1 MPNNDK
7 IYEIIITQEGL
18 DCYRGTNIS
27 ASTMGEYLGIS
38 NVMTDFEW
46 DGDVNRDIILYA
58 KIKDD
63 TTVEDALGSLED
75 VEFIDRV
82 EESKELN

>member
-1 MPNNDK
+1 MQENDK
-7 IYEIIITQEGL
+7 VYEIRITQEGL
-18 DCYRGTNIS
+18 DTYRGSNIS

-58 KIKDD
+58 KVIDN
-63 TTVEDALGSLED
+63 VEVKDALASLED
-75 VEFIDRV
+75 VEFIDKV
-82 EESKELN
+82 EESKEFI